1 MPLKGDGVMSEVHTV
16 WHNLELRQKVAAK
29 RQRSG
34 VLLVVGLL
42 LAMGVAEVLFLNFV
56 VGPDTVD
63 LLTAAQGA
71 PAGGE

>member
-1 MPLKGDGVMSEVHTV
+1 MSEAQSV
-16 WHNLELRQKVAAK
+16 WLDLQTRRKVAAK

-34 VLLVVGLL
+34 VLLAAGLL
-42 LAMGVAEVLFLNFV
+42 IAMGAAEVLFLAYA

-63 LLTAAQGA
+63 ILTAAQGA

>member
-1 MPLKGDGVMSEVHTV
+1 MSEVHTV

-34 VLLVVGLL
+34 VLLAAGLL
-42 LAMGVAEVLFLNFV
+42 IAMGAAEVAFLAYA
-56 VGPDTVD
+56 VGPDTMD
-63 LLTAAQGA
+63 ILTAAQGA